1 MPHDAG
7 NIALY
12 FDLVGTLVE
21 TDETRQLPIDSSGNI
36 VIKLLPGVSEK
47 LLPIHDHLIFVVT
60 NQAGIKRG
68 RLTMDQVEAAMRD
81 LDRQLGDII
90 SAWNI
95 CPHDDAD
102 NCECRKP
109 KPGMILDLAEF
120 HGVHLPGSTMIGDQ
134 LIDEQAA
141 RNGGIGKF
149 IYAADFF
156 AWR

>member
-21 TDETRQLPIDSSGNI
+21 MDETRQLPLDSRGNI
-36 VIKLLPGVSEK
+36 VIKLLPGVREK
-47 LLPIHDHLIFVVT
+47 LLPIHDHLIFIVT

-68 RLTMDQVEAAMRD
+68 RLRMDQVEAAIRD

-90 SAWNI
+90 TAWNI

-109 KPGMILDLAEF
+109 QPGMIFDLAEF
-120 HGVHLPGSTMIGDQ
+120 HGVHLPGSTMVGDQ

-141 RNGGIGKF
+141 SAGGIGKF
-149 IYAADFF
+149 VHASAFF
-156 AWR
+156 AWH

>member
-1 MPHDAG
+1 MPPAAA
-7 NIALY
+7 NTALF

-21 TDETRQLPIDSSGNI
+21 MDETRHPPLDSRGNI

-68 RLTMDQVEAAMRD
+68 RLTMDKVEAAMRD
-81 LDRQLGDII
+81 LDHQLGDII
-90 SAWNI
+90 TAWNI

-102 NCECRKP
+102 KCDCRKP
-109 KPGMILDLAEF
+109 QPGMILDLAEF

-134 LIDEQAA
+134 LIDEEAA

-149 IYAADFF
+149 IYAAD
-156 AWR
+156 